1 MSPKS
6 KVQSPK
12 SQDRSGVEG
21 KSGELDPAFNPES
34 PNRDTGLP
42 SRFTFHASPFTHHV
56 SRYLRIYLAL
66 WKNSVT
72 REMIFK
78 SNFLLWIIVELLWFG
93 LQLSFIGVLYL
104 HTEHIGSWEK
114 WQVVMLIGGS
124 HFIQQLFQAFFL
136 INCSNLSELVR
147 TGKLD
152 FLLLLPVN
160 TRFVVSLRQVDLGA
174 FVNASFAVAVMT
186 YAARQMHLVPSLF
199 QVLSFLGL
207 CVAGILIHYSL
218 MFLLAAICFWTVRAQ
233 GIVWGYYNLFNIA
246 RMPDEAFGGLFKAV
260 FTFAIPMLL
269 VSNVPVRVLAHK
281 VASPPMVFLLLGMS
295 VVCFLISEWGW
306 RVSVRRYTSASS

>member
-1 MSPKS
+1 MSQES

-12 SQDRSGVEG
+12 SVLFRY
-21 KSGELDPAFNPES
+21 
-34 PNRDTGLP
+34 
-42 SRFTFHASPFTHHV
+42 AS
-56 SRYLRIYLAL
+56 IYAAL

-104 HTEHIGSWEK
+104 HTDHIGSWTK
-114 WQVVMLIGGS
+114 WQVVMLIGAS
-124 HFIQQLFQAFFL
+124 SFIQQLYQAFFL
-136 INCSNLSELVR
+136 INCTNLSELVR

-152 FLLLLPVN
+152 FLLVLPVN

-174 FVNASFAVAVMT
+174 FVNASFAVAVIV
-186 YAARQMHLVPSLF
+186 YAARQMHLTPAWI
-199 QVLSFLGL
+199 QVFGFLML
-207 CVAGILIHYSL
+207 CLVGILIHFSL
-218 MFLLAAICFWTVRAQ
+218 MFLLASICFWTVRAQ

-246 RMPDEAFGGLFKAV
+246 RMPDEAFGGLFKAL

-269 VSNVPVRVLAHK
+269 VSNVPVRVLADK
-281 VASPPMVFLLLGMS
+281 LVSPAQLFLLLGMS
-295 VVCFLISEWGW
+295 VVCFCVSEWGW
-306 RVSVRRYTSASS
+306 RVSLRRYTSASS